1 MEQSECKRKSF
12 ESNDSIETSF
22 SKNSYNYKSN
32 SRKNKSVSFDNIY
45 INQYTG
51 QRSDN
56 NVNRSLTLPAFVI
69 SENYKQVKLEKK
81 QALDKKIR
89 EIKIDE
95 EIYPSGYES
104 CFNCLIY

>member
-32 SRKNKSVSFDNIY
+32 SRKNKSVSFDNID
-45 INQYTG
+45 II
-51 QRSDN
+51 SVDN
-56 NVNRSLTLPAFVI
+56 YKNVNRSLTLPAFVI

>member
-32 SRKNKSVSFDNIY
+32 SRKNKSVSFDNID
-45 INQYTG
+45 II
-51 QRSDN
+51 SVDN
-56 NVNRSLTLPAFVI
+56 YKNVNRSLTLPAFVI

-81 QALDKKIR
+81 QKDLNKKIK
-89 EIKIDE
+89 EIKIEE
-95 EIYPSGYES
+95 EIYYSHDNS
-104 CFNCLIY
+104 CINSVMY

>member
-22 SKNSYNYKSN
+22 SKNSNNYKSN
-32 SRKNKSVSFDNIY
+32 SRKNKSVTFDNIY
-45 INQYTG
+45 II
-51 QRSDN
+51 SVDN
-56 NVNRSLTLPAFVI
+56 YKNVNRSLSLPAFVI

>member
-1 MEQSECKRKSF
+1 MEPSDCKRKSF
-12 ESNDSIETSF
+12 ESNDSIETTF
-22 SKNSYNYKSN
+22 SKNSDEYQIN
-32 SRKNKSVSFDNIY
+32 SRKNKSVTFNNIDIVSVDNYKKI
-45 INQYTG
+45 
-51 QRSDN
+51 
-56 NVNRSLTLPAFVI
+56 NRSLTLPAFVI